1 MRNNNESDSDNK
13 VLAIDE
19 AIQQCD
25 ALVKHHNGRATNL
38 LVMVVL
44 AFLFTLFLGF
54 FFVFQNTV
62 IRSEKPM
69 SDIFAYL
76 LFGSFVTVFAVLMA
90 THRFHLAE
98 ASRMNHIRMGF
109 MRVRVAGRNSKPG
122 WQGEVRQAL
131 TNGAFANIEH
141 SNGFSLG
148 KTKASIDSPLP
159 GHPASDLSAQFFNKV
174 LEKLDVTVKAKD

>member
-1 MRNNNESDSDNK
+1 MNNDSDKDNDDK

-38 LVMVVL
+38 LIMVVI
-44 AFLFTLFLGF
+44 AFLFTLLLGF

-69 SDIFAYL
+69 GDIFAYL

-131 TNGAFANIEH
+131 TEGAFTNVDH
-141 SNGFSLG
+141 LSGFSLG
-148 KTKASIDSPLP
+148 RNRSSVESPLP
-159 GHPASDLSAQFFNKV
+159 GHPASDFSAQLFNKV
-174 LEKLDVTVKAKD
+174 LEKFDVTVKAKD